1 MLLLVHTF
9 AAIPLD
15 LHVAPCGENS
25 LRVFGFARQLPPDA
39 EANFHKLQE
48 TLAGEKLI
56 PLHFVKFQ
64 RVSQVSVFFA
74 DNQGGT
80 DDITCVSRI
89 DLAGMTVETTNM
101 KDFKK
106 VG

>member
-1 MLLLVHTF
+1 M
-9 AAIPLD
+9 
-15 LHVAPCGENS
+15 
-25 LRVFGFARQLPPDA
+25 
-39 EANFHKLQE
+39 
-48 TLAGEKLI
+48 
-56 PLHFVKFQ
+56 KFQ

-80 DDITCVSRI
+80 DDVTCVSRI

>member
-1 MLLLVHTF
+1 M
-9 AAIPLD
+9 
-15 LHVAPCGENS
+15 
-25 LRVFGFARQLPPDA
+25 GFEDA
-39 EANFHKLQE
+39 ESHTPAQTL
-48 TLAGEKLI
+48 TLDAAALAGEKLI